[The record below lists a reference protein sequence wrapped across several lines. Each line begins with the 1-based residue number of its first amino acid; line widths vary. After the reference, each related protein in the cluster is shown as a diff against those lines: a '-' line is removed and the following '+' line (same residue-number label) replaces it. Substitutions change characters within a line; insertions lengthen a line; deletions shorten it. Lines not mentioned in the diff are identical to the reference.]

1 MNNHTIWD
9 KDSTNICRLLQG
21 IVLHF
26 LLIMS
31 YAPCEDWYSTRQY
44 LRFLLQ
50 KLPCKRV
57 KLCVYNNQYKP
68 AAFSR
73 KCMCMIFIST
83 FPEKI
88 WWILYCECQRN
99 SADLHYSKGF
109 HPYQSSLVNKGFN
122 MQPDWD
128 SFSCCNKASKQVRL
142 ILSIK

>member
-1 MNNHTIWD
+1 M
-9 KDSTNICRLLQG
+9 
-21 IVLHF
+21 
-26 LLIMS
+26 
-31 YAPCEDWYSTRQY
+31 
-44 LRFLLQ
+44 
-50 KLPCKRV
+50 PCKRV

-128 SFSCCNKASKQVRL
+128 SFSCCNKASKQERL
-142 ILSIK
+142 ILSIKWTQELVYFAYLLKQPCNKLYMSLRYRVSENFPWIVYNFS